1 MMAERTVERR
11 KNRRYQLSPN
21 LEPTIEFNHPGPNGS
36 LFKMPVV
43 DLSNAGFA
51 FRINDDLTGLEVGS
65 NVDGAVLHMGDIR
78 IEGDL
83 VVMRVDSGLPTCGAL
98 FYPSSDEDLLKLRS
112 LITGIRAGQ
121 G

>member
-11 KNRRYQLSPN
+11 KNRRYQLSHN
-21 LEPTIEFNHPGPNGS
+21 LEPTIEFNHPGPNGV
-36 LFKMPVV
+36 LYNLPVV

-51 FRINDDLTGLEVGS
+51 FRINDELTGLEAGS
-65 NVDGAVLHMGDIR
+65 NVDGVVLHMGDIR

-83 VVMRVDSGLPTCGAL
+83 VVIRITPGQLTCGAL
-98 FYPSSDEDLLKLRS
+98 FYPSSDENLLKLRS

>member
-21 LEPTIEFNHPGPNGS
+21 LEPTVEFNHPGPNGI
-36 LFKMPVV
+36 LYKLPVV

-51 FRINDDLTGLEVGS
+51 FRVSDELNELEVGS
-65 NVDGAVLHMGDIR
+65 NVDGAVLHLGDIR

-83 VVMRVDSGLPTCGAL
+83 VVIRVTPDQPTCGAL